1 MVYICNGLIF
11 IFGFII
17 EGYYTTQE
25 TSCTNEVDA
34 LRTFP
39 YEVSVGRK
47 VLSNRDRPS
56 YPFKGRV
63 LSNRDRP
70 SIPFKEGSY
79 PTGIDLPIPLKEGSY
94 PTGIDLPI
102 PLKEGSYPTGIDL
115 LFLLRKGLILSYTI
129 KNI

>member
-79 PTGIDLPIPLKEGSY
+79 T
-94 PTGIDLPI
+94 
-102 PLKEGSYPTGIDL
+102 
-115 LFLLRKGLILSYTI
+115 FLHHKKYLTNTMTYAMVNLVNS
-129 KNI
+129 